1 VWLATLNELR
11 SQDLKGVNPMTDES
25 SERFT
30 KNRCPHCGHVAEVP
44 AHLIGE
50 TISCPN
56 SACRQVFRI
65 AVAQGEPADE
75 EEASVRA
82 GIAANE
88 TQTLDQGK
96 LSDEA
101 VLFVVHPAL
110 ARQRPLRALLVALA
124 GLLGL
129 GALVVWL
136 GQRWELLDGV
146 FGQLPSWLVL
156 SVGILLTTGA
166 VSLYVWWW
174 VLTLFTKLTVTN
186 KRTTYREG
194 IIARETSEVQHDD
207 VRNLQ
212 IDQGVVERLL
222 GIGHVAISSSGQDDM
237 EIEVSGIPRPNRV
250 AETIRKYQ

>member
-1 VWLATLNELR
+1 
-11 SQDLKGVNPMTDES
+11 MTDTS

-30 KNRCPHCGHVAEVP
+30 KNRCPHCEHLTEVP

-56 SACRQVFRI
+56 SACGRVFRI
-65 AVAQGEPADE
+65 AVAQGEPIDE
-75 EEASVRA
+75 AGESVRA
-82 GIAANE
+82 GITAGEMQTPNE
-88 TQTLDQGK
+88 GK

-110 ARQRPLRALLVALA
+110 ARQRPLRALLAALA

-129 GALVVWL
+129 GALVVGL
-136 GQRWELLDGV
+136 GQRWELLDWG

-156 SVGILLTTGA
+156 SVGILLTTG
-166 VSLYVWWW
+166 VVLLYAWWW

-237 EIEVSGIPRPNRV
+237 EIEVSGIPGPNRV
-250 AETIRKYQ
+250 AEAIRKYQ